1 MGPHGQLDEGA
12 SCPKAGQDEEG
23 TVTLEGPLRSLGG
36 FRGSGVTRTWPFAA
50 SPPSYRQ
57 REWYGKVFSAPV
69 RYNTR

>member
-23 TVTLEGPLRSLGG
+23 TVTLEGPLRSPGG